1 MEKNTVYSTVI
12 FGIVAFVA
20 ADGLWD
26 QRHTVLV
33 SAETTSTT
41 VAVGPQYDT

>member
-1 MEKNTVYSTVI
+1 MKKNTVYSI

-33 SAETTSTT
+33 SAETAMQATQ
-41 VAVGPQYDT
+41 VKGV